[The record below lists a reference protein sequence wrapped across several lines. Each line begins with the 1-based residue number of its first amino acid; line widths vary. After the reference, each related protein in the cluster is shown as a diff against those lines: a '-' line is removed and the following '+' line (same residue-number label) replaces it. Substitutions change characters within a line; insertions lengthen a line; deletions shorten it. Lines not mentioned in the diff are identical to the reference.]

1 MEFQLQ
7 KAEYDRTDN
16 SDGSHINLMQIGK
29 IVGLNLLPDAIYPEM
44 FAPYTD
50 AERGAFNEGGNQY
63 MLRVYWYML
72 EAIAGIPV
80 MDHFEVNLFPMKIQL
95 EREVGKRLFDYMF
108 PGSSDSKSKSPFM
121 VKNMPPVD
129 NGDEEDE
136 ADTGNSSQLTISGT
150 EKRGSASSTRAGSLE
165 LRLHPTMTS
174 EARPKTAVSQKTKS
188 SPGMEGHHFR
198 LFQSIGKS
206 ASSSRF
212 SSTKTL
218 GKKASAESL
227 QSSIGSRPTL
237 GRASTIN
244 SLQDSQ
250 SVNSE
255 TKSKRFGIHRNS
267 HKKKEQPSDDLT
279 KMMSRASEY
288 MTLAYVKIP
297 SVVLCLSYKGKG
309 DRNIEDVHD
318 FVVCG
323 FHSFLSLLPERL
335 ANCETSTSFSSE

>member
-1 MEFQLQ
+1 
-7 KAEYDRTDN
+7 
-16 SDGSHINLMQIGK
+16 
-29 IVGLNLLPDAIYPEM
+29 
-44 FAPYTD
+44 
-50 AERGAFNEGGNQY
+50 
-63 MLRVYWYML
+63 
-72 EAIAGIPV
+72 
-80 MDHFEVNLFPMKIQL
+80 
-95 EREVGKRLFDYMF
+95 
-108 PGSSDSKSKSPFM
+108 
-121 VKNMPPVD
+121 
-129 NGDEEDE
+129 
-136 ADTGNSSQLTISGT
+136 
-150 EKRGSASSTRAGSLE
+150 
-165 LRLHPTMTS
+165 
-174 EARPKTAVSQKTKS
+174 
-188 SPGMEGHHFR
+188 MEGHHFR
-198 LFQSIGKS
+198 LFQSNGKS
-206 ASSSRF
+206 SSSSRF
-212 SSTKTL
+212 SSAKTL